1 MSIVIYTDRNITR
14 KLALQRMNITGRGL
28 ADSGRKCGIGFNRPK
43 SNSFTAK
50 SEFDKS
56 NRVQTVGV
64 PFICPKDVI
73 HKLFF
78 SVGIPTSRSDTSAIN
93 RVPSLKPRMVK
104 LLVLIY
110 QSYYQLNPFTAKG
123 EFD

>member
-50 SEFDKS
+50 SEFDKF

-64 PFICPKDVI
+64 PFIRPDMAQGRYSQIVFLHVWEYRQAGL
-73 HKLFF
+73 HKWHQ
-78 SVGIPTSRSDTSAIN
+78 SRTATKAANGEIVGVNLSIILSA
-93 RVPSLKPRMVK
+93 
-104 LLVLIY
+104 
-110 QSYYQLNPFTAKG
+110 
-123 EFD
+123 

>member
-1 MSIVIYTDRNITR
+1 MFSNIYCTIAKVQREKNKIKNIGVSIVIYTDRNITR

-78 SVGIPTSRSDTSAIN
+78 SVGIPTTG
-93 RVPSLKPRMVK
+93 P
-104 LLVLIY
+104 
-110 QSYYQLNPFTAKG
+110 
-123 EFD
+123 